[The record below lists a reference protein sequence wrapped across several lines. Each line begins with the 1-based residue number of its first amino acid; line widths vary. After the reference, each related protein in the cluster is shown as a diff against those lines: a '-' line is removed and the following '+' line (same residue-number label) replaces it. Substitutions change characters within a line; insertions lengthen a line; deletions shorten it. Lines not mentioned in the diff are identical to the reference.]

1 VAKSVKETATLE
13 LTDEHVESRPT
24 ATDDYRRKFADF
36 LATQPITSDIT
47 YDQVVRAQS
56 RDELGISSLNMILV
70 LVNYINEYTNDTV
83 TLRPEWV
90 SRLDDVDGIASVLR
104 EIDASKVAQPQT

>member
-1 VAKSVKETATLE
+1 MAEYVKAAATLE
-13 LTDEHVESRPT
+13 LTDEHVEPRPT

-36 LATQPITSDIT
+36 LVTQPITSDIT

-56 RDELGISSLNMILV
+56 RDELGISSLNMVLV
-70 LVNYINEYTNDTV
+70 LVNYISEYTNDTV

-90 SRLDDVDGIASVLR
+90 SRLDDVDGIVSVLR
-104 EIDASKVAQPQT
+104 EIDACKAAQQL